1 VFRVFPK
8 ALDPCFAFCA
18 LSRSSLCNAYQSIDW
33 LSGLLCELTPACVL
47 AESDDDLEEP
57 VIFDLTM
64 YVYIEKLPIPGKK
77 RKLSD
82 SDKYVQKGPFKLKS
96 MENYATFLAKIST
109 ALPCPVLNI
118 IQEKIT
124 WKCQTP
130 QNSPSLPLG
139 KELGY
144 SAMLEAIKAK
154 QAGSWVGI
162 VMMPPPV
169 KPVEQLVRAVVLL
182 YSLLTPFFTALVIRV
197 KSI

>member
-1 VFRVFPK
+1 MPLEV
-8 ALDPCFAFCA
+8 
-18 LSRSSLCNAYQSIDW
+18 STDW
-33 LSGLLCELTPACVL
+33 LSGLLHELTPACVL

-57 VIFDLTM
+57 VVIDLTM
-64 YVYIEKLPIPGKK
+64 YVYVEKPPIPGKK
-77 RKLSD
+77 GKLSD

-96 MENYATFLAKIST
+96 TENYATFLIKIST

-118 IQEKIT
+118 VQEKIT

-154 QAGSWVGI
+154 RAGSRVGI

-169 KPVEQLVRAVVLL
+169 KPAEQPVRAVVLF
-182 YSLLTPFFTALVIRV
+182 YSLLTPFFAALGYRQFG
-197 KSI
+197 KAPRDRL